1 MSLQE
6 ALEKYVE
13 KFNANFPIMRMR
25 GTPSSEIINLIE
37 EALKTGVPYE
47 PPEDDSDL
55 PPLY

>member
-1 MSLQE
+1 MTLQK

-13 KFNANFPIMRMR
+13 KFNTNFPIMMMR
-25 GTPSSEIINLIE
+25 GTPSSEIIKLIE

-47 PPEDDSDL
+47 LPEDDSDL